1 MSLGGD
7 LDGYAPT
14 DPPRG
19 HQHRWVGVRAPTD
32 SVSEVGRV
40 DAIGNTWTAGGLAR
54 PGLDPDHVIWCNRC
68 GKDRS
73 DASWWMAGL
82 GG

>member
-1 MSLGGD
+1 MMRDARCLLGF
-7 LDGYAPT
+7 
-14 DPPRG
+14 
-19 HQHRWVGVRAPTD
+19 HRWVGVRAPTD
-32 SVSEVGRV
+32 TVSEVGRV
-40 DAIGNTWTAGGLAR
+40 DAMGNTWTGGGLAR
-54 PGLDPDHVIWCNRC
+54 PGLDPDHVVWCKRC